1 MHVHVAS
8 GEGEAKI
15 WLEPKIEVADNYRYS
30 KKQLKQI
37 QLLVEVH
44 RDEFINSW
52 KRHFGG

>member
-8 GEGEAKI
+8 GEGEAKV

-44 RDEFINSW
+44 CDEFINSW